1 MAEPMMT
8 FDIEADEA
16 LRFLKAHADR
26 VKDVS
31 GGFREFH
38 QYMIVQ
44 VDSMFPKLRKG
55 GTHRGVTWPKFADQY
70 TRKGGR
76 DGKGDKSTI
85 KAWGGVP
92 KVRGGGMVKGRR
104 RPSDKRVT
112 SQSALL
118 QNLGN
123 LRAKAATGV
132 RRVRKDLLQFGTNV
146 EYAAAQ
152 SKLRPFL
159 FFNLP
164 KDLERCRQIL
174 ANWIERGKK

>member
-1 MAEPMMT
+1 MPDSIMT
-8 FDIEADEA
+8 LDIEAEEA
-16 LRFLKAHADR
+16 LRFLKANADR

-38 QYMIVQ
+38 QYMVIQ
-44 VDSMFPKLRKG
+44 TDSMFKKLKKG

-70 TRKGGR
+70 TRKT
-76 DGKGDKSTI
+76 DGVTVP
-85 KAWGGVP
+85 AWGGVP
-92 KVRGGGMVKGRR
+92 KVRGGGTVKGRLR
-104 RPSDKRVT
+104 ASSGKGRGGKRIT

-118 QNLGN
+118 QDLGN

-132 RRVRKDLLQFGTNV
+132 RKVRKDLLQFGTSV

-152 SKLRPFL
+152 SKWRPFL

-164 KDLERCRQIL
+164 KDLEMCRRIL
-174 ANWIERGKK
+174 VSWIEKGKK